1 MVVRVVRTVIGFL
14 PFAGKPMNVA
24 RTQKPMELT
33 SAPDYRAKNSRSLE
47 PRSRRSACTLA
58 RVDEQGA
65 LSQVQKTTAMNE
77 GARVHPA
84 LLLRIATLRGNGAL
98 KASTL
103 PYLYGI
109 SETN

>member
-1 MVVRVVRTVIGFL
+1 MYT
-14 PFAGKPMNVA
+14 
-24 RTQKPMELT
+24 
-33 SAPDYRAKNSRSLE
+33 D
-47 PRSRRSACTLA
+47 

-109 SETN
+109 PETN